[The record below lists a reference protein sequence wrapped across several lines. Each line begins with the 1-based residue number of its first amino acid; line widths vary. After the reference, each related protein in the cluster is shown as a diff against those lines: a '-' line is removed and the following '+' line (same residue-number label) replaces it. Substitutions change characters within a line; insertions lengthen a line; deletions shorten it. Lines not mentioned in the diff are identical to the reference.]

1 MDSFYINQL
10 LRALQEREE
19 GAIERF
25 DKEIQMKD
33 PLVQP
38 MYEELKNQLIHT
50 EEPINVI
57 ALKEDAIQDKIRHLT
72 ENQAQELGLSI
83 ELLQSAAN
91 EYRSEGKVIPYLSH
105 LLDTMTLS
113 KEAFEEKTGEKYRR
127 RTKVLEQLL
136 QKNFDIIQKW
146 KEEL

>member
-1 MDSFYINQL
+1 MS
-10 LRALQEREE
+10 
-19 GAIERF
+19 
-25 DKEIQMKD
+25 
-33 PLVQP
+33 
-38 MYEELKNQLIHT
+38 
-50 EEPINVI
+50 
-57 ALKEDAIQDKIRHLT
+57 
-72 ENQAQELGLSI
+72 
-83 ELLQSAAN
+83 
-91 EYRSEGKVIPYLSH
+91 SEGKVIPYLSH